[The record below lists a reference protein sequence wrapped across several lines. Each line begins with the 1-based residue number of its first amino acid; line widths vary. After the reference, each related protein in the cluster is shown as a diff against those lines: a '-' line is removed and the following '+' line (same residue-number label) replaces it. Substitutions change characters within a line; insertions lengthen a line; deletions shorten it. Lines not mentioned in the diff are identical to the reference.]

1 METNLFVLSESAQDA
16 LRAAGA
22 TLNEMIVGRCVPAVG
37 DLISPAGAP
46 LALRVSQRLLKQ
58 QGPGE
63 AQWFLF
69 LELAPMP
76 VQG

>member
-1 METNLFVLSESAQDA
+1 MGDVSGNPPRRRCLAQQCGMRDISLLS
-16 LRAAGA
+16 LLLG
-22 TLNEMIVGRCVPAVG
+22 V
-37 DLISPAGAP
+37 P
-46 LALRVSQRLLKQ
+46 LALRVTQRLLKQ